1 MKTRKIIITSSIVV
15 SIILLITMVVLATFR
30 RQVQTC
36 ECVTV
41 QIVNTEDY
49 SFVKPEN
56 ISSFLNTNGI
66 KCVGR
71 QTSEIDLLEVQKV
84 VEKMPIVDHAVCF
97 FNTKGNMQ
105 IRVWQKI
112 PKYRVKSAS
121 GDYFVD
127 KNRNTFPATAST
139 VAYVPLVTGKLSKE
153 FATNEVYDLVNF
165 IYDDRFLK
173 SAFTQI
179 CVDDT
184 LFSLVPRVGNYIV
197 VLGSAENFES
207 KLSKYKTFVKQVYKY
222 NKWNKYSIVSLE
234 YKNQVVCTKRE
245 N

>member
-71 QTSEIDLLEVQKV
+71 QASEIDLLEVQKV
-84 VEKMPIVDHAVCF
+84 VEKMPIVDHAV
-97 FNTKGNMQ
+97 
-105 IRVWQKI
+105 
-112 PKYRVKSAS
+112 
-121 GDYFVD
+121 
-127 KNRNTFPATAST
+127 
-139 VAYVPLVTGKLSKE
+139 
-153 FATNEVYDLVNF
+153 
-165 IYDDRFLK
+165 
-173 SAFTQI
+173 
-179 CVDDT
+179 
-184 LFSLVPRVGNYIV
+184 
-197 VLGSAENFES
+197 
-207 KLSKYKTFVKQVYKY
+207 
-222 NKWNKYSIVSLE
+222 
-234 YKNQVVCTKRE
+234 
-245 N
+245 

>member
-1 MKTRKIIITSSIVV
+1 
-15 SIILLITMVVLATFR
+15 MVVLATFR

-112 PKYRVKSAS
+112 PKYRVINIK
-121 GDYFVD
+121 
-127 KNRNTFPATAST
+127 KPTNST
-139 VAYVPLVTGKLSKE
+139 
-153 FATNEVYDLVNF
+153 
-165 IYDDRFLK
+165 
-173 SAFTQI
+173 
-179 CVDDT
+179 
-184 LFSLVPRVGNYIV
+184 
-197 VLGSAENFES
+197 
-207 KLSKYKTFVKQVYKY
+207 
-222 NKWNKYSIVSLE
+222 
-234 YKNQVVCTKRE
+234 TKGM
-245 N
+245 